1 MRTSFKFIQI
11 TLLALVL
18 AVSNQLATAQTD
30 STVPTSDNKLFR
42 PQLGLNTGLI
52 NYFGDVGSL
61 DGLSQQSEMNWGHS
75 LSIVSP
81 LTDAFSLRAF
91 AFFGNITQ
99 EERIEGGNAN
109 FSTPIRMGGLS
120 FSYNFD
126 HFLPEERTIE
136 PYISVG
142 ISTFEFNSKADM
154 MNANGQNYHY
164 WSDGT
169 IRSLSED
176 SPNKSDAN
184 IVTRD
189 YTYETDLRAT
199 NENPGL
205 PYALRGITVPIGAGA
220 NLKIND
226 FFTLNMGTEF
236 HLSFTDNI
244 DNISDQSNT
253 RSGNDHFMFSSIG
266 ILYNLH
272 QEKKS
277 PSQKALGLEFDD
289 IEFEDEDIDGIAD
302 IIDLCPFTQDGVAI
316 DEYGCPLDTDNDGVA
331 DFLDGELTTPEGNLV
346 DLEGV
351 TLTDAAIQSIY
362 LTYKDSLG
370 SLSYQKSKKETADF
384 DRNSIKIRARS
395 KGYRVRITKT
405 ENLDGVEIS
414 KLLSISD
421 IKGGEDEDG
430 LNYFIGDFG
439 SLEEAFSRMKQLQE
453 MNYET
458 ELVYNDFGNFK
469 SVDKSEIALIEK
481 SSNSFYSNPDQTTFR
496 VQIGAYRYR
505 LSDNIFK
512 EIDDVLVITDQDGL
526 TRYVSGS
533 FESIKEAAK
542 HRIELL
548 LQGFEGSFVTAY
560 KGGKR
565 ISLKEAGARVSK
577 KEAITGTPETGG
589 INAEYV
595 DYSVQL
601 GSFSGRVPADML
613 SKFIELNDVSPMRGT
628 NGTTKYIYKSF
639 DDKVKAEE
647 SLSELK
653 SKGFGDAK
661 LIGLFNG
668 QIISEEEASRL
679 KSE

>member
-1 MRTSFKFIQI
+1 MRTPFKYTRIALF
-11 TLLALVL
+11 ALVL
-18 AVSNQLATAQTD
+18 VITNQLVMAQTD
-30 STVPTSDNKLFR
+30 STATISSEKLFR
-42 PQLGLNTGLI
+42 PQVGLNTGLI

-61 DGLSQQSEMNWGHS
+61 DGLSQQSQMNWGQS
-75 LSIVSP
+75 LSLVSP

-91 AFFGNITQ
+91 AFFGKITQ
-99 EERIEGGNAN
+99 EERLTGGNAN

-136 PYISVG
+136 PYVSLG
-142 ISTFEFNSKADM
+142 ISTFEFNSKADLM
-154 MNANGQNYHY
+154 DANGEFYHY

-169 IRSLSED
+169 IRSLAENT
-176 SPNKSDAN
+176 PNKSDAT
-184 IVTRD
+184 ILTRD
-189 YTYETDLRAT
+189 YTYESDLRAT
-199 NENPGL
+199 DDNTGL
-205 PYALRGITVPIGAGA
+205 PYALRGVSMPIGVGA

-244 DNISDQSNT
+244 DNISDQPNT

-272 QEKKS
+272 HEKKS
-277 PSQKALGLEFDD
+277 PIEKSSGLEFDE
-289 IEFEDEDIDGIAD
+289 IEFEDEDVDGVAD
-302 IIDLCPFTQDGVAI
+302 IIDRCPFTKEGVAI

-351 TLTDAAIQSIY
+351 TLTDAAIQNIY
-362 LTYKDSLG
+362 LTYKDSIG
-370 SLSYQKSKKETADF
+370 NLSYQKSKKETADY
-384 DRNSIKIRARS
+384 DRNSIKIRGRS
-395 KGYRVRITKT
+395 KGYRVRIADT
-405 ENLDGVEIS
+405 ENLDGLAIS
-414 KLLSISD
+414 KLLSIAD
-421 IKGGEDEDG
+421 IRGGEDENG
-430 LNYFIGDFG
+430 LNYFIGDFN
-439 SLEEAFSRMKQLQE
+439 SLQEAYSRMRQLQE

-458 ELVYNDFGNFK
+458 ELVYNEFGTFN
-469 SVDKSEIALIEK
+469 SVDESELALIEK
-481 SSNSFYSNPDQTTFR
+481 SSESFYSNPDQTTFR

-512 EIDDVLVITDQDGL
+512 EIDDVLVITGQDGL

-533 FESIKEAAK
+533 FENIKDAAE

-548 LQGFEGSFVTAY
+548 LNGFEGSFVTAY

-577 KEAITGTPETGG
+577 KEVITETPETGG

-601 GSFSGRVPADML
+601 GSFSGRVPAEML
-613 SKFIELNDVSPMRGT
+613 SKFIELDDVSPMRGS

-639 DDKVKAEE
+639 NDKKQAQEALSQLKA
-647 SLSELK
+647 
-653 SKGFGDAK
+653 KGFQDAK

-668 QIISEEEASRL
+668 QIISEEEANRL
-679 KSE
+679 KNE